1 MDMKT
6 VFFFPRYLLIADFWL
21 NYSWLEA
28 CHYYVSPLRFFEPCL
43 VTLYR
48 VGFCKCL
55 FLKSVHGVVVEFVL
69 FKFLD
74 CYWLFSYLFC
84 HLQRANFKSIIAGFF
99 LFLLVM
105 LSVLLHVSLQ
115 LFYEPY
121 QFKVVSLPGELNSLS
136 LYSLSLLKL
145 YVLKSVFFDM
155 NIAISFFG
163 SVFVYFFH
171 LLAFN
176 LSIHLIFYMWL

>member
-1 MDMKT
+1 
-6 VFFFPRYLLIADFWL
+6 
-21 NYSWLEA
+21 
-28 CHYYVSPLRFFEPCL
+28 
-43 VTLYR
+43 
-48 VGFCKCL
+48 
-55 FLKSVHGVVVEFVL
+55 
-69 FKFLD
+69 
-74 CYWLFSYLFC
+74 
-84 HLQRANFKSIIAGFF
+84 
-99 LFLLVM
+99 M

-121 QFKVVSLPGELNSLS
+121 QFKVVSLPGELNYLS
-136 LYSLSLLKL
+136 FYSLSLLKL

-176 LSIHLIFYMWL
+176 LSIHLIFYM